1 MIVDYLKLAVG
12 NLTRRK
18 LRSWLTLIGIFIG
31 IAAVVSLI
39 GLGEGL
45 RNAISSQFSMLG
57 TDVITVQAS
66 GVQFGPPGSG
76 VVNPL
81 RKDYEGKIQN
91 VNGAQLVINRIIE
104 TGKAEFNERISIVYI
119 GSMPDGEKRKEIE
132 GRLSLNAVEGRL
144 LKDSDRGEVFL
155 GSDFRK
161 TDAFGKA
168 VHAGNRIIIQ
178 GKAFDVAGIG
188 KKTGSFASDMAIIMN
203 EDDLRELYD
212 NKDDVSMIIVKVE
225 KGADMES
232 VREGIEK
239 VLRKERSVD
248 KGEEDF
254 TVELS
259 VNAIKTLESTLFAV
273 QLFVYIIA
281 GISLVVGG
289 IGIMNTM
296 FTAVVERTKE
306 IGILKSIGARNSDI
320 FLIFLVESGLLG
332 SVGGIIGMSV
342 GVALAEGLAF
352 IGGGYLSSDLIK
364 ASLPWWLITGAL
376 LFSFIVGCVA
386 GITPAM
392 RAASLHPV
400 DALRSD

>member
-66 GVQFGPPGSG
+66 GVQYGPPGSG
-76 VVNPL
+76 AVNPL
-81 RKDYEGKIQN
+81 KKDYENKIQN
-91 VNGAQLVINRIIE
+91 VNGVKLVISRIVE

-132 GRLSLNAVEGRL
+132 GRLNLKAAEGRL
-144 LKDSDRGEVFL
+144 LKDGEKGKIFL
-155 GSDFRK
+155 GNDFKK

-168 VHAGNRIIIQ
+168 VRAGNKIIIQ
-178 GKAFDVAGIG
+178 GKAFEVAGIG
-188 KKTGSFASDMAIIMN
+188 KKTGSFAADMALLMN
-203 EDDLRELYD
+203 DDDLRQLYD
-212 NKDDVSMIIVKVE
+212 NQDDVSMIIIKVE
-225 KGADMES
+225 KGADMNAVKED
-232 VREGIEK
+232 IEK
-239 VLRKERSVD
+239 VLRKERNVD

-306 IGILKSIGARNSDI
+306 IGILKSIGAKNSDV

-332 SVGGIIGMSV
+332 FVGGLIGVIIGV
-342 GVALAEGLAF
+342 TLAKGLAF
-352 IGGGYLSSDLIK
+352 IGAVYLSSDLIR
-364 ASLPWWLITGAL
+364 ATISWWLVTGAL
-376 LFSFIVGCVA
+376 LFSFLVGCIA
-386 GITPAM
+386 GITPAV
-392 RAASLHPV
+392 RASSLHPV
-400 DALRSD
+400 DALRKK

>member
-1 MIVDYLKLAVG
+1 MIVDYLKLAIG

-66 GVQFGPPGSG
+66 GVQFGPPGTG

-81 RKDYEGKIQN
+81 KDDYVDKIEK
-91 VNGAQLVINRIIE
+91 VNGVTLAINRVIK
-104 TGKAEFNERISIVYI
+104 TAKAEFNKRASIVYI

-132 GRLSLNAVEGRL
+132 GRLGMKPIEGRL
-144 LKDSDRGEVFL
+144 LKDGEIGKVYL
-155 GSDFRK
+155 GNEFKK
-161 TDAFGKA
+161 TDSFGKA
-168 VHAGNRIIIQ
+168 ISAGDKLIIQ
-178 GKAFDVAGIG
+178 GKAFEVVGIG
-188 KKTGSFASDMAIIMN
+188 KKTGSFTTDLAILMN
-203 EDDLRELYD
+203 DDDVWDLYG
-212 NKDDVSMIIVKVE
+212 NKNDVSMIIVKVN
-225 KGADMES
+225 KDADMN
-232 VREGIEK
+232 RIQQDIEK
-239 VLRKERSVD
+239 ILRKERDV
-248 KGEEDF
+248 KEGEEDF

-259 VNAIKTLESTLFAV
+259 INAIKTLESTLFAV

-320 FLIFLVESGLLG
+320 FMIFLVESGMLG
-332 SVGGIIGMSV
+332 SVGGIIGMSI

-352 IGGGYLSSDLIK
+352 LGGIYLSSDLIK
-364 ASLPWWLITGAL
+364 ASLPWWLIVGSL
-376 LFSFIVGCVA
+376 SFSFIVGCIA
-386 GITPAM
+386 GITPAV
-392 RAASLHPV
+392 RASSLHPV
-400 DALRSD
+400 DALRKD